1 MLDLKIIFEVLAIA
15 NEEGRD
21 AISWPFSSHFHA
33 TRSRSLALSA
43 IMKVVYVTL
52 WSEIDGKLHALSKLI
67 GGATYPDESD

>member
-21 AISWPFSSHFHA
+21 AISWPFWSRFHA
-33 TRSRSLALSA
+33 TRSRSLALFA

-52 WSEIDGKLHALSKLI
+52 WSEIDGKLHTLRKLI